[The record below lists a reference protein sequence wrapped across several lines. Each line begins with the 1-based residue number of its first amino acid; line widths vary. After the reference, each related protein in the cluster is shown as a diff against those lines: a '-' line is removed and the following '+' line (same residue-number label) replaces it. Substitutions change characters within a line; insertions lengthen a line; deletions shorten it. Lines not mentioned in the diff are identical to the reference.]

1 MRRLFEVLIEK
12 LKEVE
17 ATYVSLGVGV
27 FGVITLIAVTSVINN
42 LFKMIV
48 TIAQVLSR
56 TPVG

>member
-1 MRRLFEVLIEK
+1 MKRLFDVLVEK

-17 ATYVSLGVGV
+17 ATQVSLGLGV

-48 TIAQVLSR
+48 TIAQVLSG